1 MLSVVYNEKLSLFYC
16 LFIFYYQDR
25 LLCVIRTPSRTTH
38 VQQMINTFKSSGL
51 NSKENDKQNNNTKID
66 FVYSNDELAGYFSDN
81 IDKDYKFNK
90 ILVNVPCSADRYAIT
105 SGTTHVFEMGQAHLR
120 AHLPKIQLNLL
131 R

>member
-38 VQQMINTFKSSGL
+38 VQQMINTFKSSGI

-105 SGTTHVFEMGQAHLR
+105 SGATHVFEMGQAHLR